1 MSYIMY
7 GECAT
12 VKSRFGIVVLQQYD
26 IFAPLLPESNIV
38 PPPST
43 HDIHDGVG
51 GNAIFCKSIFYFGR
65 HLLVDMS
72 GDKAVPLQLA

>member
-38 PPPST
+38 PPQAHMTST
-43 HDIHDGVG
+43 MVLAVTPYSVSPYSTLG
-51 GNAIFCKSIFYFGR
+51 GICW
-65 HLLVDMS
+65 
-72 GDKAVPLQLA
+72 